1 VLGRETAQVKTKV
14 REFWAVAR
22 EVVTGVSLSPP
33 FFWR

>member
-1 VLGRETAQVKTKV
+1 METAPVKAKM

-22 EVVTGVSLSPP
+22 EEVTGAGIPAP